1 MSYKR
6 PNTGNSMNDYFT
18 SLFDFV
24 SLSDNLLTA
33 KDSHEFEI
41 WLEKL
46 EEVDKRAL
54 YLFLKKNKDKI
65 SEDYMDLAKRR
76 FKDLEL

>member
-6 PNTGNSMNDYFT
+6 PSTGNSMNDYFT
-18 SLFDFV
+18 SLSNFV
-24 SLSDNLLTA
+24 SLSDNLLAA
-33 KDSHEFEI
+33 KDSQEFEV

-46 EEVDKRAL
+46 EEIDKRAL